1 MGYANRLCEAGQGVI
16 EAQNYLRAIAKTSAP
31 MSIMMMK
38 KQVYRHLNQELGD
51 AMRESNA
58 WMAESIARQDFKEGI
73 ASFVQKRP
81 PKFQKIKL
89 K

>member
-1 MGYANRLCEAGQGVI
+1 
-16 EAQNYLRAIAKTSAP
+16 
-31 MSIMMMK
+31 MSIMIMK

-58 WMAESIARQDFKEGI
+58 WMAESVARQDFKEGI

-81 PKFQKIKL
+81 PKIQKIKL